1 MAAEFVRVVKCLDHG
16 KTQMLKDAQDYTA
29 RNLQQT
35 SERDKNKIWKL
46 HNNYQKK
53 GEDLSVQE
61 IPTSVSLFFKCTIK
75 YQGKV

>member
-46 HNNYQKK
+46 HNNYQK
-53 GEDLSVQE
+53 E
-61 IPTSVSLFFKCTIK
+61 
-75 YQGKV
+75 

>member
-46 HNNYQKK
+46 HNNYQKEK
-53 GEDLSVQE
+53 KEKILAFRKSPHQFHF
-61 IPTSVSLFFKCTIK
+61 SSNA
-75 YQGKV
+75 Q

>member
-53 GEDLSVQE
+53 KREDLSVQE
-61 IPTSVSLFFKCTIK
+61 IPTSVCVFHFSSNA
-75 YQGKV
+75 Q